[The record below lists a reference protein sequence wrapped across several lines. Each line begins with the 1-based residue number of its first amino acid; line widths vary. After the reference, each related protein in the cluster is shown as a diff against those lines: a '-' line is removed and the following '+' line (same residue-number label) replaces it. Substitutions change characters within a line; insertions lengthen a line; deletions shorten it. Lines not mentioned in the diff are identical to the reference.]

1 MRTFQRSDS
10 HNQKLLGKMKAK
22 VQIATDLILY
32 YEGFWGIPICM
43 GTSNNKQPLICPMQI
58 DGLKLL

>member
-1 MRTFQRSDS
+1 MRTFQRSDR

-43 GTSNNKQPLICPMQI
+43 GTSITNSL
-58 DGLKLL
+58 